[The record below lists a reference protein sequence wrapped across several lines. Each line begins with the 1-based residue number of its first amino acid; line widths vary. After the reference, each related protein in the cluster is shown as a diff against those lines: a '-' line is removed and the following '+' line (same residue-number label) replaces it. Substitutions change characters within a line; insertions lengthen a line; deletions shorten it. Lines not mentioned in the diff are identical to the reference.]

1 MSGTLRKAL
10 RKSESE
16 LIAWVPEV
24 EEFLKKHGA
33 SARAISRVLIIFE
46 EMILNLVKHALV
58 SATQDIDL
66 RLDVAADRILIQ
78 IEDDSAPFDPRSAPE
93 FDKTKPL
100 EERQTG
106 GMGLQIVRSMVSEI
120 YYERRVDRNHLRMVV
135 VNP

>member
-1 MSGTLRKAL
+1 MGGTLRKAL

-24 EEFLKKHGA
+24 EEFLKKQGA
-33 SARAISRVLIIFE
+33 SAGAISRVQIIFE

-78 IEDDSAPFDPRSAPE
+78 IEDDSAPFDPRWAPE

-120 YYERRVDRNHLRMVV
+120 HYERRVGRNHLRMVV